1 MADEK
6 IVEFFEG
13 VLSKTRK
20 GRISWEPT
28 VQDSNFIAAFGG
40 GFGLSISAWTEPSPG
55 STPAM
60 RALGQGVQR
69 YSLVLRDQIGREVA
83 RITEADEG
91 ILRDD
96 MQTLYETARRQALK
110 PDEKI
115 GDALEALRTL

>member
-1 MADEK
+1 MANEK
-6 IVEFFEG
+6 IVKFFEG
-13 VLSKTRK
+13 VLSKTQD
-20 GRISWEPT
+20 GRIPWEPT

-40 GFGLSISAWTEPSPG
+40 GFGLAISAWTEPTLG

-83 RITEADEG
+83 RITDTDDG
-91 ILRDD
+91 VRRDD
-96 MQTLYETARRQALK
+96 MQTLYEKARWQALR

-115 GDALEALRTL
+115 DDALEALRTL